1 MISGENEQHPAGK
14 RLIKFSPRR
23 AATFGYFGSSIV
35 FGLVTAALGPTLPG
49 LAENVDT
56 GLSQISLI
64 FTAQSTGYLL
74 GSLFGGRLFDRLPGN
89 RLMALI
95 LLILSVLI
103 FLIPLV
109 SFYWLL
115 IAIFLLLGAML
126 GSMEVGSNTLL
137 VWLLGK
143 KVGPFMN
150 ALHFFF
156 GVGAF
161 VSPLIVARTLAV
173 SGDIRWAYWLL
184 ALAAIPISLWLG
196 RLPGPDAPVG
206 ATAIRISQ
214 ANYLLVA
221 LLSLLLFLYVAAEV
235 SYGGWIFTYMVGQ
248 FGVQMAGT
256 AAILTSAFWGALT
269 FGRLVSIPLAVRIK
283 PSAVLIGDLLGCLL
297 SIGIIAVNPTSLS
310 AIWIGT
316 LGLGFFMAAF
326 FPTTVTYAG
335 QRMQINAKINGW
347 LFVGAGAGGIILP
360 WMIGQ
365 MFEISGPEVVITLIL
380 ADLLIALGVLAI
392 VLLLPVHA
400 VQPVA
405 QVVDGD

>member
-1 MISGENEQHPAGK
+1 M
-14 RLIKFSPRR
+14 
-23 AATFGYFGSSIV
+23 
-35 FGLVTAALGPTLPG
+35 
-49 LAENVDT
+49 
-56 GLSQISLI
+56 
-64 FTAQSTGYLL
+64 
-74 GSLFGGRLFDRLPGN
+74 FDRLPGN

-95 LLILSVLI
+95 LCSLAVLI
-103 FLIPLV
+103 FLIPVV
-109 SFYWLL
+109 SLYWLL
-115 IAIFLLLGAML
+115 IAVFLLLGGML

-161 VSPLIVARTLAV
+161 ISPLIVARAMAV
-173 SGDIRWAYWLL
+173 SGDIRYAYWFL
-184 ALAAIPISLWLG
+184 ALAAIPVALWLG

-214 ANYLLVA
+214 ANYLLVT

-235 SYGGWIFTYMVGQ
+235 SYGGWIFTYTVGQ

-269 FGRLVSIPLAVRIK
+269 FGRLVSIPLAVRLK
-283 PSAVLIGDLLGCLL
+283 SSTVLIGDLLGCLL
-297 SIGIIAVNPTSLS
+297 SIGLIAVNPTSLP
-310 AIWIGT
+310 AIWMGT

-335 QRMQINAKINGW
+335 ERMQINAKINGW
-347 LFVGAGAGGIILP
+347 LFVGAGAGGMILP

-365 MFEISGPEVVITLIL
+365 LFESSGPEVVITLIL
-380 ADLLIALGVLAI
+380 ADILVALGVLVI
-392 VLLLPVHA
+392 VLLLPARA

-405 QVVDGD
+405 QAVDGN